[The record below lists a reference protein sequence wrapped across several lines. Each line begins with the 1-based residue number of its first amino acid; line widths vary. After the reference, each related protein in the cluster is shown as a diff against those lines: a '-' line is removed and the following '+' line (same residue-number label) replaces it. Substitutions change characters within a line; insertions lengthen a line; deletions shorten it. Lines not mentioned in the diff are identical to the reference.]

1 MMIKT
6 SASARRIGLYDKRGK
21 ATHEWTIVYDTIHRS
36 YVEGKLSKSTILTP
50 PLFGDP
56 RYRHQKWR
64 NPRPG
69 QKSIVQIL
77 TPIGARYRP
86 TSLGK
91 NA

>member
-1 MMIKT
+1 MIKT

-56 RYRHQKWR
+56 IATKSGETHVRDR
-64 NPRPG
+64 NLSC
-69 QKSIVQIL
+69 KF
-77 TPIGARYRP
+77 
-86 TSLGK
+86 
-91 NA
+91 